1 MNKSQINYIH
11 VKELLVYITI
21 FLAALWMSDK
31 KKIKYSN
38 MLLYE
43 QIYDFLSG
51 CLIRLTHKNGH
62 NHYDKMN

>member
-1 MNKSQINYIH
+1 
-11 VKELLVYITI
+11 
-21 FLAALWMSDK
+21 
-31 KKIKYSN
+31 